1 MTSRKY
7 ETLLTPPPVLPCVTL
22 KQLTPNAS
30 KVPIPPPPCLHDIIQ
45 EWFLSWRVFCL
56 CRYPFG
62 ESSISLGFMGSE
74 PQLTQWA
81 LRSLWMQF
89 KMKERDTWKQVN
101 KTKGVVYII
110 NLDKYFE
117 CQWIKWLQ
125 STKSTSWDIIQYL
138 SYNFTYPHPHK
149 HNFLFITLQ
158 TKGHHIVDLKK
169 LKKKFFLLLL

>member
-1 MTSRKY
+1 
-7 ETLLTPPPVLPCVTL
+7 
-22 KQLTPNAS
+22 
-30 KVPIPPPPCLHDIIQ
+30 
-45 EWFLSWRVFCL
+45 
-56 CRYPFG
+56 
-62 ESSISLGFMGSE
+62 MGSE

-138 SYNFTYPHPHK
+138 LYNFTYPHPHK

-169 LKKKFFLLLL
+169 LKKKHFCSFSNLISLPLSTQLKYWIVTQNDIQLWLLL